1 MIEVEKKPTRNYPH
15 VRCGNKVYTE
25 IVDIAN
31 DCDLTI
37 TQVVTSLLEYALK
50 HVEVKREQKTVEVCR
65 LMIGVDENGNE
76 DK

>member
-1 MIEVEKKPTRNYPH
+1 MIEVEKKANRNYPH
-15 VRCGNKVYTE
+15 VRCGSEVYTE

-50 HVEVKREQKTVEVCR
+50 HTEVKREKKTVEVCR
-65 LMIGVDENGNE
+65 LMIGVNGNVNE
-76 DK
+76 D